1 MHEYADDITVLRLRH
16 PQLADELA
24 SFHTLE
30 NVLAWMHAC
39 GLPLGSLDL
48 VFQDEYSH
56 DVLIPLDEGRCLV
69 FGIT

>member
-1 MHEYADDITVLRLRH
+1 MEYSDYIRALGEQERD
-16 PQLADELA
+16 LARELA

-30 NVLAWMHAC
+30 NVLAWMRTRD
-39 GLPLGSLDL
+39 LPLDELDV

-56 DVLIPLDEGRCLV
+56 DVLIPLRADGRYLV